1 MLLMRD
7 FYPPQGSLGDEV
19 SNFPQE
25 FFFLSEILISGTKL
39 TGNWNSVKFPRE
51 AGN

>member
-1 MLLMRD
+1 MYFMLLMRD
-7 FYPPQGSLGDEV
+7 FYPPQGDEV
-19 SNFPQE
+19 SNFSQE